1 MKRTR
6 VTILCVIIFSVL
18 YNSPH
23 MVTSSNQGWQCLPYG
38 EESVMSE
45 KYGTLY
51 YWLSF
56 ILHYALPFVLLLS
69 MNCVI
74 IHTIRSS
81 AKFRTKLDRVPD
93 NNSEGQGQ
101 SQGHLPKTKSSEN
114 QVYIVLLLVAF
125 GFLILTTPGYLLFLF
140 IMVVD
145 FETSAKVYAGFYLF
159 FNVAQKLHYT
169 NHGIN
174 FFLYVM
180 SGQKFRKDL
189 MKLFKVNDFTHKETT
204 SGDTVI
210 STVCD
215 SKTTKVTWSTIV
227 CNLEK
232 IIPNI
237 WPLSAPGAHAPVQ
250 FHSFS
255 CSLQENKLNSWSL
268 IFEVGGLSRPLGNL
282 GSATADRSLELHS
295 LWDSMSIRSR
305 DVCIFHQQNLLWLV
319 WNYWGISKC
328 FVSFH
333 SFMHQALAS
342 THR

>member
-1 MKRTR
+1 MTSRHNNEQVCYNFQRRHILNFSGATVYLSTEHNIAVSSDQYWYCTVAITLFFISSMCSTLFIISMTFARCYGIIMPHKAASFNTMKRTK
-6 VTILCVIIFSVL
+6 VTIVCVIIFSVL

-23 MVTSSNQGWQCLPYG
+23 MVTSSNQDWQCLPYG
-38 EESVMSE
+38 EESVMSK

-56 ILHYALPFVLLLS
+56 IIHYALPFVLLLS

-81 AKFRTKLDRVPD
+81 AKFRTKLDPVPEK
-93 NNSEGQGQ
+93 NSHGQGQ
-101 SQGHLPKTKSSEN
+101 SQGQIAKTKSSEN

-145 FETSAKVYAGFYLF
+145 FTTSPKVYAGFYLF

-180 SGQKFRKDL
+180 SGQKFRRDL
-189 MKLFKVNDFTHKETT
+189 IKLFNVKDSHHKEMN

-215 SKTTKVTWSTIV
+215 SKTTKVT
-227 CNLEK
+227 
-232 IIPNI
+232 
-237 WPLSAPGAHAPVQ
+237 
-250 FHSFS
+250 
-255 CSLQENKLNSWSL
+255 
-268 IFEVGGLSRPLGNL
+268 
-282 GSATADRSLELHS
+282 
-295 LWDSMSIRSR
+295 
-305 DVCIFHQQNLLWLV
+305 
-319 WNYWGISKC
+319 
-328 FVSFH
+328 
-333 SFMHQALAS
+333 
-342 THR
+342 